1 MICLIENKAYELEK
15 EIIEAILKMAKE
27 KYINEHKHAVY
38 AVKDKETKM
47 FDLKRQEAKTEK
59 QLLEIVEEYKKNNF
73 EVYYI

>member
-15 EIIEAILKMAKE
+15 ETIEAILKMAKE

>member
-1 MICLIENKAYELEK
+1 MICLIENKVYELEEEMIK
-15 EIIEAILKMAKE
+15 AILKMAKE

-38 AVKDKETKM
+38 AVRNKGTGI
-47 FDLKRQEAKTEK
+47 FDLKRQEFKTEE